1 MEREGRVT
9 TISWFG
15 ALISH
20 HLGDGRDG
28 RQCCRTVFERV
39 HAREIV
45 KAEHVARANQVASVA
60 VERGGGVGS
69 AKQSDDGAAGG
80 LQRPTRN
87 NSAQE
92 TIRKARASEP
102 ESMAREAT
110 EQRPRANARCASV
123 DRHGRPRVL
132 EHVETDFATLLRAN
146 TIAQGESTFESASI
160 QMQHGAPFANLD
172 PHPAAAAAPLAHSA
186 TVPQLVAP

>member
-1 MEREGRVT
+1 MEREERVT

-15 ALISH
+15 WWVSH
-20 HLGDGRDG
+20 HLGDGRNG
-28 RQCCRTVFERV
+28 RQCRRSVFERV

-69 AKQSDDGAAGG
+69 AQQSDDGAAGR

-87 NSAQE
+87 NNAQE

-102 ESMAREAT
+102 ESVAKGR
-110 EQRPRANARCASV
+110 QNSSQANARRECRLTWAST
-123 DRHGRPRVL
+123 RP
-132 EHVETDFATLLRAN
+132 
-146 TIAQGESTFESASI
+146 
-160 QMQHGAPFANLD
+160 
-172 PHPAAAAAPLAHSA
+172 
-186 TVPQLVAP
+186 